1 MSLVLGGPELA
12 DFSLSDPAASV
23 RMLLPPTPGA
33 DVAIPIWMGNEFLL
47 PNGER
52 PVIRTLTPRRF
63 DSTAGELEVEVV
75 VHDGGAAS
83 RWATLAAPGDAAAMS
98 GPGRGYRIDAG
109 AAGFLLA
116 GDETAMPAIA
126 QLLEWMPPAMA
137 IEVHIEVSHRD
148 AELPLPV
155 SGDAAV
161 TWHVREP
168 DASPGDALVAAV
180 AASTIADGWRIW
192 CAGEAAAMYRIRQNL
207 FDERHVPR
215 ARATVRGYWK
225 HGRAGDSDANDSN
238 SGSE

>member
-1 MSLVLGGPELA
+1 M
-12 DFSLSDPAASV
+12 
-23 RMLLPPTPGA
+23 
-33 DVAIPIWMGNEFLL
+33 
-47 PNGER
+47 
-52 PVIRTLTPRRF
+52 
-63 DSTAGELEVEVV
+63 
-75 VHDGGAAS
+75 
-83 RWATLAAPGDAAAMS
+83 AT
-98 GPGRGYRIDAG
+98 
-109 AAGFLLA
+109 
-116 GDETAMPAIA
+116 
-126 QLLEWMPPAMA
+126 
-137 IEVHIEVSHRD
+137 EVHIEVSHRD

-238 SGSE
+238 SGGE